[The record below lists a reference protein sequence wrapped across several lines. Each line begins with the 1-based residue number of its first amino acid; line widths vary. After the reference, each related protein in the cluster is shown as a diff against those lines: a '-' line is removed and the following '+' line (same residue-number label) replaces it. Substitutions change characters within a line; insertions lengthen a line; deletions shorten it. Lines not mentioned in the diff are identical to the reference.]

1 MENKDTPK
9 IKSIFKNENRLNNPI
24 FKGDKNESDSSDDS
38 NILEDSSDY
47 ETNEDR
53 KTFFGSKNIRNDQ
66 LLQTHTMTN
75 IKSLANDI
83 SKSVK
88 NIFSTTKTIQKFS
101 DEDYQVKI
109 PNETKNKNVI
119 NEIKEKKKDN
129 KNTKKVKIKERD
141 DIKDK
146 DKDKDNIKIFKDF
159 FGNKEGDNESNEKK
173 DNVPVKI
180 KRSNIKHKT
189 NKVTKSIWPLMEED
203 INSKGLSIENKKS
216 IFTSVKELW
225 KFQKILLEN
234 QIIDYKSKKNII

>member
-1 MENKDTPK
+1 MENIDKPK
-9 IKSIFKNENRLNNPI
+9 IKTIFKNENRLNNPSL
-24 FKGDKNESDSSDDS
+24 KGDKNESDSSDS
-38 NILEDSSDY
+38 NILEDSSDF

-53 KTFFGSKNIRNDQ
+53 KTYFGTKNIGNDQ

-88 NIFSTTKTIQKFS
+88 NIFSTTKTIKKFS
-101 DEDYQVKI
+101 DEDYPVKSSY
-109 PNETKNKNVI
+109 ETKNKNVI
-119 NEIKEKKKDN
+119 NETKEEKKKDS
-129 KNTKKVKIKERD
+129 KNNKKVKIKEKD
-141 DIKDK
+141 DIK

-159 FGNKEGDNESNEKK
+159 FVNKEGDNESNGKK
-173 DNVPVKI
+173 ESNPVII

-203 INSKGLSIENKKS
+203 INSRGLLIDNKKS
-216 IFTSVKELW
+216 IFTSLKELW